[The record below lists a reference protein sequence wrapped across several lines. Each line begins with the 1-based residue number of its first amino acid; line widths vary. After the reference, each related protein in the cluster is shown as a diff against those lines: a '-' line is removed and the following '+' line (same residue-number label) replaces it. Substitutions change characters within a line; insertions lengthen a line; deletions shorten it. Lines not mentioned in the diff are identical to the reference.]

1 MKVERTKKAEPPIS
15 SFVDVGSENAD
26 CVDGEAVDA
35 EVEAEDC
42 GCSGCGCGVSRAML
56 AIGRLQSSPAVS
68 KRVSLRICVSC
79 ISPGWLS
86 AVCRA
91 ARCWRCGDLAGDV
104 DISQLGVLAD
114 KI

>member
-42 GCSGCGCGVSRAML
+42 GCSGCGCGVSRAMV
-56 AIGRLQSSPAVS
+56 AIGGLQSSTTVS
-68 KRVSLRICVSC
+68 MGVSLRIHVSCVSPD
-79 ISPGWLS
+79 SLD
-86 AVCRA
+86 AFLRA
-91 ARCWRCGDLAGDV
+91 ARRWRC
-104 DISQLGVLAD
+104 
-114 KI
+114 